1 MINESGENVELYIPR
16 KWCASLLLQYPPLP
30 SLMAAAGGRRQAA
43 GGSSHAANEILR
55 PELSF
60 LCLITG

>member
-43 GGSSHAANEILR
+43 APTLRMKSFALSHHFSVL
-55 PELSF
+55 
-60 LCLITG
+60 